1 MPWQYKNGMTIFK
14 DLWQMKMGRI
24 YAKNALVSLI
34 ITLVANISINTNGKE
49 VEKMQKES
57 IDL

>member
-1 MPWQYKNGMTIFK
+1 MTSFKN
-14 DLWQMKMGRI
+14 LWQRKMGRI

-34 ITLVANISINTNGKE
+34 IILVANISIKTNGKE

-57 IDL
+57 IDLRATFSYV

>member
-1 MPWQYKNGMTIFK
+1 M
-14 DLWQMKMGRI
+14 DRI

-34 ITLVANISINTNGKE
+34 IILVENISIYTNDKE

-57 IDL
+57 IDLWATFNYI

>member
-1 MPWQYKNGMTIFK
+1 MTIFK
-14 DLWQMKMGRI
+14 DLWQRKMGRI

>member
-1 MPWQYKNGMTIFK
+1 
-14 DLWQMKMGRI
+14 MGRI